1 MYYNIR
7 ATVSGVSLLS
17 QLRDG
22 IKIIKYI
29 IPLTVLTNHINT
41 HRRPMAHD
49 LQQVYY
55 RDHLSKKNGR
65 CNTAV
70 FFCFIFQCAIFFN
83 TPL

>member
-49 LQQVYY
+49 LQQAY
-55 RDHLSKKNGR
+55 
-65 CNTAV
+65 
-70 FFCFIFQCAIFFN
+70 
-83 TPL
+83 